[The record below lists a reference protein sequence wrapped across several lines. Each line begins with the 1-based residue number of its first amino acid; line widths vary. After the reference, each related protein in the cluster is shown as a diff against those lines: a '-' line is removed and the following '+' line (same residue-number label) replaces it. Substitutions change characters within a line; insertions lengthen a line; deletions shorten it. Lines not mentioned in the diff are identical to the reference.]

1 MLREEKR
8 KKGRTG
14 IEPAAKAEPLPAL
27 SAVLHKSKCGDHP
40 RLRAKSPLGVRRP
53 TPKLPP
59 STHSSTL
66 GWMREGLLPE
76 FDQVLCPPPP
86 PPSRGSRSCGP
97 QRWRGQR
104 SKMRR
109 ETVQYVRFPGGPPPE
124 YWTRPWLLSF
134 GDRTGSGVSNQV

>member
-1 MLREEKR
+1 MLRVIKEKDSHTNTELSVLSIRAHAHRRRSQRAHIQGEKR

-27 SAVLHKSKCGDHP
+27 SAVLHKSKCGDHLL
-40 RLRAKSPLGVRRP
+40 RVRAKSPLGVRRP

-76 FDQVLCPPPP
+76 FDQVLSAPPAPLP
-86 PPSRGSRSCGP
+86 GLSL
-97 QRWRGQR
+97 
-104 SKMRR
+104 
-109 ETVQYVRFPGGPPPE
+109 VRTSE
-124 YWTRPWLLSF
+124 VA
-134 GDRTGSGVSNQV
+134 RTEIKK